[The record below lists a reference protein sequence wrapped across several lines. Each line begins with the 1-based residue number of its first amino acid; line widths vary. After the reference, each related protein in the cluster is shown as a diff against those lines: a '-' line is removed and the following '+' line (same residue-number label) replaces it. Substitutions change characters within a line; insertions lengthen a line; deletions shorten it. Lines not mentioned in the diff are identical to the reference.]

1 MSRSRSRTTTET
13 VKDSARRGA
22 EPPIEPD
29 STEWSDPHSRPAET
43 AENTSAPE
51 PNGAQSATERGIDA
65 NRKHARAIEQRSADI
80 SAKIR
85 AYDDDGSET
94 TESESVPMSPIS
106 WNSAKQ
112 SRRWKT
118 PRNAREWAA
127 QLNSIATG
135 VLNGTV
141 DLEEA
146 KIVSSISRS
155 AAQLLTAE
163 VQRARFLQIEP
174 DLSLEFAETPSEPSE
189 VPDSP
194 EFPE

>member
-13 VKDSARRGA
+13 GKSSARRGA

-29 STEWSDPHSRPAET
+29 STEWSEPNSPA
-43 AENTSAPE
+43 APIAASISAP
-51 PNGAQSATERGIDA
+51 GANDVPGATGKLIGTDRHPLVSD
-65 NRKHARAIEQRSADI
+65 IETQ
-80 SAKIR
+80 
-85 AYDDDGSET
+85 YDVINSET
-94 TESESVPMSPIS
+94 PPNVPIGFEHTVAGSAGTSRTSSRSVAPS
-106 WNSAKQ
+106 K
-112 SRRWKT
+112 RWKT

-135 VLNGTV
+135 VLNGTI

-146 KIVSSISRS
+146 KVVSSISRS

-174 DLSLEFAETPSEPSE
+174 DLSLEFDETPEKP
-189 VPDSP
+189 P
-194 EFPE
+194 ETE